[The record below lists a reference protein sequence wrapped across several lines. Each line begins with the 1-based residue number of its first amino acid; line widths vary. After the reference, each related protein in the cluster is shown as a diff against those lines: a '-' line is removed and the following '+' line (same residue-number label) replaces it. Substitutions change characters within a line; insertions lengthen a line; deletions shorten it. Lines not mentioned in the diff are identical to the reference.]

1 MATTKAFELAQLSAL
16 TEVDGSG
23 ATIPVNFISSGLDL
37 TNSIAPYITFTEG
50 SNQTFLGIDG
60 GRFWIRQSGI
70 GGGDEFSINTDGT
83 SEFNHAVTIADTT
96 TSTSSATGSLIV
108 SGGAGIAEN
117 LNVGG
122 DLTVTGDFTVDGTT
136 VALNTTDLNVEDKNI
151 TLNYHATADTSA
163 SADGAGITIQD
174 AVDASND
181 ASIIW
186 DQSDSEFDVSHSMK
200 IAGSVGVNNIVTNKV
215 VKFNGTIL
223 DDSNII
229 DTGTKITLGSD
240 TWATGAVVSTSGITS
255 PGSPGTYVYNASAFD
270 YAVGG
275 MRAWSWGSSSA
286 RGTYSFIQLKEDG
299 DNQQTALFIDTVGR
313 VGINSTNPTY
323 GLQINNAKTT
333 NDGTLYVNAQLN
345 GSGDGVVIN
354 SNTRTTNDNA
364 DLLLKVIDRGN
375 NVALSTT
382 VSGRVGVGTD
392 NPVTALHV
400 DPGYVTLGTSTG
412 TDNSWI
418 NNVEDGNLELVNE
431 GRSTNDGAVRIN
443 RKNNPAGDTTYFR
456 DTVIY
461 DGKSNVVLFVDGSE
475 GKVGIGTDSPDSKL
489 TVNTTTTGDGIELQS
504 SEVSIAKLSR
514 HVVGSTVVASL
525 DGVAGRPI
533 HIGGAINEKVI
544 LGYAGGNV
552 GIATDTPSAFLH
564 VKRDNNNSGNQF
576 QVADPE
582 GTTAGV
588 RTYTTSD
595 GTGII
600 MNHYYAKSGG
610 GNKYLR
616 HADIVSNM
624 ADGAAADFRF
634 FTKDQDSNPRVAM
647 SLSATGAIHTGDQQ
661 VRHNLQPALSLDFAN
676 SRAIDNRIQYAR
688 EGVATYFDRNGV
700 MKYAQN
706 NEPRIDYD
714 PDTGECKG
722 LLVEEERTNWMTYPN
737 EFGFSQW
744 ALPGL
749 TAFQNAGLAPDGTMS
764 ADLLIPDTSYTGRHF
779 GYKVTPGAFLSGL
792 TYNISCYFKAYGGFS
807 ESCKL
812 GYRVDSDTQSGDLYG
827 SGFQIANGEPAGN
840 GWYRHSLTVAVG
852 TNASLN
858 FAEFILGDQN
868 GYTPTGGKGVYLW
881 GFSVEKAVNN
891 TGATFP
897 TSFIPTIQRFK
908 TRASTSATYTRSDG
922 VITTAGQHQARYD
935 HGLVDGVWRSKGL
948 LLEAAATNLSQNFYY
963 PASTLKWNSGVQN
976 ATITPD
982 VTILAPDGTY
992 NNVVRFKETT
1002 SNASTT
1008 ASVYKPISGTAN
1020 TQRCFS
1026 VYAKKKELK
1035 MMRLY
1040 FDGTTPVCGQ
1050 VIYNLDLGT
1059 IHIAQSPGNTDAWG
1073 IEDAGNGWWRCW
1085 FSGTVT
1091 GGQSTYYIH
1100 VDSADDFGNVSH
1112 QNTVGNGFYLWGPQ
1126 MEYGGAPTSYIYT
1139 DDSAATRALDQCDAE
1154 ADTRYGDDI
1163 KIHDLSWYNSQESTI
1178 YGEGTSISANNDT
1191 GSNPALWGL
1200 TDGTSSNRYLL
1211 RRFSND
1217 ATNDPTYGGYTF
1229 RLQQTM
1235 PDGTSYN
1242 NDFFSPTADGLGE
1255 WDDSNVHKMA
1265 MSISPGN
1272 QIGAADGRDAQITS
1286 VTTMPAYTQP
1296 TMVQIGYAGSS
1307 DYWNGHIRKLAYYPT
1322 QLNISEMKALTET
1335 DT

>member
-392 NPVTALHV
+392 DPVTALHV

-475 GKVGIGTDSPDSKL
+475 GKVGIGTDSPNKELHLLSSTINKPMIKIESTGTNSYPGFQIVNDSQ
-489 TVNTTTTGDGIELQS
+489 TW
-504 SEVSIAKLSR
+504 EVSTHGGHSDALTFYN
-514 HVVGSTVVASL
+514 GSAHTFAL
-525 DGVAGRPI
+525 AT
-533 HIGGAINEKVI
+533 
-544 LGYAGGNV
+544 GGNV
-552 GIATDTPSAFLH
+552 GI
-564 VKRDNNNSGNQF
+564 G
-576 QVADPE
+576 
-582 GTTAGV
+582 
-588 RTYTTSD
+588 
-595 GTGII
+595 
-600 MNHYYAKSGG
+600 
-610 GNKYLR
+610 
-616 HADIVSNM
+616 
-624 ADGAAADFRF
+624 
-634 FTKDQDSNPRVAM
+634 
-647 SLSATGAIHTGDQQ
+647 
-661 VRHNLQPALSLDFAN
+661 
-676 SRAIDNRIQYAR
+676 
-688 EGVATYFDRNGV
+688 
-700 MKYAQN
+700 
-706 NEPRIDYD
+706 
-714 PDTGECKG
+714 
-722 LLVEEERTNWMTYPN
+722 
-737 EFGFSQW
+737 
-744 ALPGL
+744 
-749 TAFQNAGLAPDGTMS
+749 
-764 ADLLIPDTSYTGRHF
+764 
-779 GYKVTPGAFLSGL
+779 
-792 TYNISCYFKAYGGFS
+792 
-807 ESCKL
+807 
-812 GYRVDSDTQSGDLYG
+812 
-827 SGFQIANGEPAGN
+827 
-840 GWYRHSLTVAVG
+840 
-852 TNASLN
+852 
-858 FAEFILGDQN
+858 
-868 GYTPTGGKGVYLW
+868 
-881 GFSVEKAVNN
+881 
-891 TGATFP
+891 
-897 TSFIPTIQRFK
+897 
-908 TRASTSATYTRSDG
+908 
-922 VITTAGQHQARYD
+922 
-935 HGLVDGVWRSKGL
+935 
-948 LLEAAATNLSQNFYY
+948 
-963 PASTLKWNSGVQN
+963 
-976 ATITPD
+976 
-982 VTILAPDGTY
+982 
-992 NNVVRFKETT
+992 
-1002 SNASTT
+1002 
-1008 ASVYKPISGTAN
+1008 
-1020 TQRCFS
+1020 
-1026 VYAKKKELK
+1026 
-1035 MMRLY
+1035 
-1040 FDGTTPVCGQ
+1040 
-1050 VIYNLDLGT
+1050 
-1059 IHIAQSPGNTDAWG
+1059 
-1073 IEDAGNGWWRCW
+1073 
-1085 FSGTVT
+1085 
-1091 GGQSTYYIH
+1091 
-1100 VDSADDFGNVSH
+1100 
-1112 QNTVGNGFYLWGPQ
+1112 
-1126 MEYGGAPTSYIYT
+1126 
-1139 DDSAATRALDQCDAE
+1139 
-1154 ADTRYGDDI
+1154 
-1163 KIHDLSWYNSQESTI
+1163 
-1178 YGEGTSISANNDT
+1178 
-1191 GSNPALWGL
+1191 
-1200 TDGTSSNRYLL
+1200 
-1211 RRFSND
+1211 
-1217 ATNDPTYGGYTF
+1217 TNDPTAMLEINKTRAGLISSGSGDKGATLKLHTEAQWEGGYGNAPTNPDF
-1229 RLQQTM
+1229 LGSIDFSTGDSSTGEGVKASIRTTVESYYNTNHLNFYTSDGSGSTSMVERMSLQQNGRIVINRGTTDYE
-1235 PDGTSYN
+1235 PSTGVIKNPFTVHTDYNTQGTQHVSISNLDGNWLDGTSGGDSQYGMVFGYN
-1242 NDFFSPTADGLGE
+1242 NQTRGGLIYDHRSTEMMTMWSSYAPIRFMVPDNADGNGVPL
-1255 WDDSNVHKMA
+1255 DSNINTALTLEKGGKVGVHTEAPKA
-1265 MSISPGN
+1265 NFHVDTG
-1272 QIGAADGRDAQITS
+1272 
-1286 VTTMPAYTQP
+1286 
-1296 TMVQIGYAGSS
+1296 GSS
-1307 DYWNGHIRKLAYYPT
+1307 DGFAVGGK
-1322 QLNISEMKALTET
+1322 NISLNTTFQTGAQLEITLGDHQGCYVKVFLTGDWSGHSAMAFLGEYFIQNGAT
-1335 DT
+1335 GYQEPGMIIREVDNTGGPAADYVSSQIYDGGNYDSFQIQFKLNTSSGVTTSNGMITYQVMGQFDAIT